1 MGKGRGLLVALVAA
15 LTASGAVYTA
25 AVAAADTGSVRTI
38 SALRVVSFP
47 SGSSQGADGLSFPE
61 GLRSGD
67 EALILQGPST
77 GTGGGGHF
85 SQKVNRS
92 LSKHPASRATKV
104 DPNVTSAAVSS
115 DVASVGTSFNGLTHR
130 DQRLANG
137 GNQFSLEPP
146 DQGLCVGNGF
156 ILETVNDVLRVY
168 NTAGSPLT
176 APVDL
181 NTFLGYPAQF
191 NRTTGLQGPFVTDP
205 HCYYD
210 AGTNRWFHTVL
221 TIDVDPVTGEFLGP
235 NHIDLAVSQSGNPT
249 EDWKVYKIPAQNDGT
264 EGTPDHNCEGEGPEG
279 GACIGDYPQLGA
291 DGNAIF
297 VTTNEYSLVT
307 LTNASFTSA
316 NIYAI
321 SKSQL
326 ASWASTPTLVQ
337 FETRDAFSDPNQ
349 PGFTVWPTKS
359 VGSNF
364 ANAMGGTEY
373 FLSSMAAEES
383 HGNGHS
389 TRLGVWAVTN
399 TSSINSS
406 PALQL
411 KKNLQ
416 TVDEYSVPPLGQQ
429 KSGNNP
435 LGECVN
441 DTQTVIQ
448 GLGRG
453 CWRLFFAPNQEPAHN
468 EVLPPLLESIDSRI
482 LGTYFANGNI
492 WGVLGT
498 GLSVGGQLRAG
509 VAHYIVHPSF
519 DDAGNL
525 LASIVSQGQFGL
537 AGHDLLMPSVA
548 ATTNGRGIIP
558 FTVTGSSFYPSAGF
572 TTLSA
577 TSGVGDVQVIS
588 SGAGPDDGFTGY
600 KAFVGDISLGARWG
614 DYGMAVTVG
623 KDIWVASEF
632 IGQTCTL
639 SQYLAA
645 PIGSC
650 GATRTSL
657 ANWYTR
663 ISKITP

>member
-1 MGKGRGLLVALVAA
+1 
-15 LTASGAVYTA
+15 
-25 AVAAADTGSVRTI
+25 
-38 SALRVVSFP
+38 
-47 SGSSQGADGLSFPE
+47 
-61 GLRSGD
+61 
-67 EALILQGPST
+67 
-77 GTGGGGHF
+77 
-85 SQKVNRS
+85 
-92 LSKHPASRATKV
+92 
-104 DPNVTSAAVSS
+104 
-115 DVASVGTSFNGLTHR
+115 
-130 DQRLANG
+130 
-137 GNQFSLEPP
+137 
-146 DQGLCVGNGF
+146 LCVGNGF

-168 NTAGSPLT
+168 NTSGSALT
-176 APVDL
+176 NPIDL

-191 NRTTGLQGPFVTDP
+191 DRTTGLQGPFVTDP
-205 HCYYD
+205 QCYYD
-210 AGTNRWFHTVL
+210 AAINRWFHTVL
-221 TIDVDPVTGEFLGP
+221 TIEVDPVTGAFLGP
-235 NHIDLAVSQSGNPT
+235 NHIDLAVSQSGDPRSS
-249 EDWKVYKIPAQNDGT
+249 WKVYKIPVQNNGT
-264 EGTPDHNCEGEGPEG
+264 EGTPDHHCEGGT
-279 GACIGDYPQLGA
+279 CIGDYPQLGA
-291 DGNAIF
+291 DANAIF
-297 VTTNEYSLVT
+297 VSTNEYSLVT

-316 NIYAI
+316 NVYAI

-337 FETRDAFSDPNQ
+337 FETRDAFDGQ
-349 PGFTVWPTKS
+349 PGFTLWPSKS
-359 VGSNF
+359 VGTSF
-364 ANAMGGTEY
+364 ANVMGGTEY
-373 FLSSMAAEES
+373 LLNSMAAEEA

-389 TRLGVWAVTN
+389 TKLGVWAVTQ
-399 TSSINSS
+399 TSSIDSAA

-411 KKNLQ
+411 RKNLQ

-441 DTQTVIQ
+441 DTHIVIQ

-453 CWRLFFAPNQEPAHN
+453 CWRLFFAANQQPAHN
-468 EVLPPLLESIDSRI
+468 ESLPPLLESIDSRI

-498 GLSVGGQLRAG
+498 GLSVGGELRAG

-525 LASIVSQGQFGL
+525 VASMVSQGQFGM
-537 AGHDLLMPSVA
+537 AGNDLLMPSIA

-558 FTVTGSSFYPSAGF
+558 FTVTGSDFYPSAGF

-577 TSGVGDVQVIS
+577 NSGVGDVQVIA

-639 SQYLAA
+639 PQYLAA

-650 GATRTSL
+650 GATRTAL